1 MADLVA
7 SEMNANDIQNV
18 YVKSGVTR
26 GNCTAVQVYFSGN
39 CIDWLVAS
47 AYLHTAYCFPC
58 KSNNCTF
65 HSCVYSIAERKLQT
79 RAGQFSTCF
88 APQNKKQNVAKAENY
103 AHFTFRY
110 RCDADENLV

>member
-39 CIDWLVAS
+39 RIDWLVAS
-47 AYLHTAYCFPC
+47 AYLHTAYRFPC

-65 HSCVYSIAERKLQT
+65 YSIAERKLQT

-88 APQNKKQNVAKAENY
+88 APQNKKQKVVKAEY
-103 AHFTFRY
+103 FAHSTFRY